1 MSLGFPF
8 QMSNELFFYSLNEDF
23 ALYKGDVRVVVPE
36 LEGRPFDMVFAD
48 PPYFL
53 SNNGFSIQA
62 GKPVSVNK
70 GEWDKSKGLQED
82 TAFNYAWL
90 KACRQKLAEEGTIWV
105 CGTFHNIF
113 SVATVLAELDFRI
126 LNAITWQKSNPPPNL
141 SCRFFTH
148 STEIIVW
155 ARKQKK
161 VAHYY
166 NYDLMHKL
174 AGDRQMTD
182 VWRMPAIAPWEKT
195 CGKHPTQKPLALV
208 VRAILASTRSDALIL
223 DPFTGSST
231 TGIAAN
237 LLGRHFVGVD
247 NCEEFLKISV
257 ARRRL
262 LEHEKDAWIE
272 KIPDLR
278 TLKSEDNSLP

>member
-1 MSLGFPF
+1 MNSYFETPTR
-8 QMSNELFFYSLNEDF
+8 DF
-23 ALYKGDVRVVVPE
+23 VLYEGDVRVVVPE

-247 NCEEFLKISV
+247 NCEDFLKISV

>member
-1 MSLGFPF
+1 MIEPYYAF
-8 QMSNELFFYSLNEDF
+8 QTDDF
-23 ALYKGDVRVVVPE
+23 TLCKGDCLEVVPQ
-36 LEGRPFDMVFAD
+36 LDKKFDMVFAD

-53 SNNGFSIQA
+53 SNGGFSVQA

-70 GEWDKSKGLQED
+70 GAWDKSRGLAAD
-82 TAFNYAWL
+82 TEFNYEWL
-90 KACRQKLAEEGTIWV
+90 KACREKMAESGTIWI

-113 SVATVLAELDFRI
+113 SVATVLSELNFRI
-126 LNAITWQKSNPPPNL
+126 LNAVTWQKTNPPPNL

-148 STEIIVW
+148 STELIIW

-161 VAHYY
+161 VAHYF

-195 CGKHPTQKPLALV
+195 CGKHPAQKPLSLV
-208 VRAILASTRSDALIL
+208 VRAILAATREGDLVL
-223 DPFTGSST
+223 DPFAGSST

-237 LLGRHFVGVD
+237 LTHRNFVGI
-247 NCEEFLKISV
+247 EREQAFLDMSV
-257 ARRRL
+257 RRRK
-262 LEHEKDAWIE
+262 EFDAHRDEWAGKIADLKTLAGSTPIE
-272 KIPDLR
+272 KR
-278 TLKSEDNSLP
+278 

>member
-1 MSLGFPF
+1 MLKPYFKKDGRESFSLFC
-8 QMSNELFFYSLNEDF
+8 
-23 ALYKGDVRVVVPE
+23 GDSRVVVPK
-36 LEGRPFDMVFAD
+36 LSYHKFDMVFAD

-53 SNNGFSIQA
+53 SNGGFTVQS
-62 GKPVSVNK
+62 GHCVSVNK
-70 GEWDKSKGLQED
+70 GDWDKSNGLAGDLE
-82 TAFNYAWL
+82 FNRQWISV
-90 KACRQKLAEEGTIWV
+90 CREKMAENATIWV

-113 SVATVLAELDFRI
+113 SVATVLAELGFRI
-126 LNAITWQKSNPPPNL
+126 LNAITWQKTNPPPNL

-155 ARKQKK
+155 ARKSKT

-208 VRAILASTRSDALIL
+208 TRAILASTKEGALIL

-237 LLGRHFVGVD
+237 LLKRRFVGVD
-247 NCEEFLKISV
+247 SEKKYLDMSIKRFKQISKFGGEWM
-257 ARRRL
+257 R
-262 LEHEKDAWIE
+262 
-272 KIPDLR
+272 KIPDIVC
-278 TLKSEDNSLP
+278 SEN

>member
-1 MSLGFPF
+1 MRVRSYF
-8 QMSNELFFYSLNEDF
+8 QSKNNDF
-23 ALYKGDVRVVVPE
+23 VLLHGDVRTV
-36 LEGRPFDMVFAD
+36 LHDRKGLCADMIFAD

-53 SNNGFSIQA
+53 SNGGFSVRGGQC
-62 GKPVSVNK
+62 VSVNK
-70 GEWDKSKGLQED
+70 GDWDKSRGFKGDQE
-82 TAFNYAWL
+82 FNREWI
-90 KACRQKLAEEGTIWV
+90 KACRDRMSDSATIWI

-113 SVATVLAELDFRI
+113 SVANQLTELGFRI
-126 LNAITWQKSNPPPNL
+126 LNAITWQKTNPPPNL

-155 ARKQKK
+155 ARKSKT
-161 VAHYY
+161 VPHYY

-182 VWRMPAIAPWEKT
+182 VGRMPASAPWEKT

-208 VRAILASTRSDALIL
+208 TRAILASTQEGALIL

-237 LLGRHFVGVD
+237 LLKRRFVGVD
-247 NCEEFLKISV
+247 NEKKFLDMSIKRFKQIPKFGV
-257 ARRRL
+257 EWMR
-262 LEHEKDAWIE
+262 
-272 KIPDLR
+272 KIPDIGGGA
-278 TLKSEDNSLP
+278 N

>member
-1 MSLGFPF
+1 MNSYFETPTR
-8 QMSNELFFYSLNEDF
+8 DF
-23 ALYKGDVRVVVPE
+23 VLYEGDVRVVVPE

-247 NCEEFLKISV
+247 NCEEFLKISM